1 MPAVIT
7 LGELLI
13 DFVSTRAGVSLEEA
27 PAFEKAAGGAPAN
40 VAVGTARLGVT
51 SAFLGKVGEDAFGRF
66 LARTLKENG
75 VDISGLC
82 FSREARTML
91 AFVSLQASGERDF
104 EFYRSPSADIL
115 YTPEEVHTALLQQAR
130 VFHFGSISL
139 ISEPSRSATL
149 YAVETARQAGALIS
163 YDPTLRLNLWADE
176 HAAREGIR
184 LGWPL
189 AHVIKVSEEE
199 LAFLSGMEDITQG
212 AQALWHPELKLLVV
226 TRGKDGCAYFTPDF
240 NGEIPGFPVHAVDTT
255 GAGDGFVAGMLA
267 GLSEQLLASLDQTRL
282 HEILRFANAV
292 GALTTTRRGAIPALP
307 RRQEVE
313 AFLAQAG

>member
-163 YDPTLRLNLWADE
+163 YDPNLRLNLWADE
-176 HAAREGIR
+176 HAAREGPR
-184 LGWPL
+184 
-189 AHVIKVSEEE
+189 
-199 LAFLSGMEDITQG
+199 DQG
-212 AQALWHPELKLLVV
+212 E
-226 TRGKDGCAYFTPDF
+226 RGR
-240 NGEIPGFPVHAVDTT
+240 
-255 GAGDGFVAGMLA
+255 A
-267 GLSEQLLASLDQTRL
+267 GLSERDGGYYAGCPG
-282 HEILRFANAV
+282 AV
-292 GALTTTRRGAIPALP
+292 APG
-307 RRQEVE
+307 VE
-313 AFLAQAG
+313 AACGDPGERWLCVFHARF